1 MSIDLN
7 QIYCNHYLKN
17 KTLQGYCKN
26 PQFESF
32 PYPPHTVLTSFHIKD
47 SIHYNALITN
57 NYKHYEEYIYTT
69 NQEEHSVEN
78 FLSLKRDF
86 DVNKMK
92 NIIVLYNNIID

>member
-1 MSIDLN
+1 MSINLN

-17 KTLQGYCKN
+17 EKLQGYCKN

-57 NYKHYEEYIYTT
+57 NYEKKIIYKFRLLGII
-69 NQEEHSVEN
+69 NSI
-78 FLSLKRDF
+78 LGKKSYYRI
-86 DVNKMK
+86 K
-92 NIIVLYNNIID
+92 N